1 MRKEN
6 QMKTTMKRLSP
17 ILLFLFLLTSCA
29 SLNPLDVLNP
39 NKPSLEVNAQVG
51 KTNEQ
56 EKNNIKLESG
66 KQETNQEAEKITN
79 DNNYTADKIENVV
92 QGMSKFELIVF
103 ALLAG
108 IAIPTYT
115 TMYKAMKIVIADVYN
130 AAIVTPLKS
139 LSWFVLKILGR
150 E

>member
-1 MRKEN
+1 MV
-6 QMKTTMKRLSP
+6 MKRLVMLSAFTFP
-17 ILLFLFLLTSCA
+17 LLITSCA

-39 NKPSLEVNAQVG
+39 AKPSLEVNAQVG

-66 KQETNQEAEKITN
+66 KQDVRQEAEKISN
-79 DNNYTADKIENVV
+79 DNNYTAEKIENVV

-115 TMYKAMKIVIADVYN
+115 TMYKALKIIIGDVYN
-130 AAIVTPLKS
+130 AVIVTPLKS
-139 LSWFVLKILGR
+139 LSWFVLKMLGR